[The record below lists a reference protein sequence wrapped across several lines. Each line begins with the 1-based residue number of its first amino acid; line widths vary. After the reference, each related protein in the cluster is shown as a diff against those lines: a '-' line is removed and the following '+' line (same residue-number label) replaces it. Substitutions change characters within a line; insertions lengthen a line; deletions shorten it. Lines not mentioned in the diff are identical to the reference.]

1 MNSYAVVRND
11 IDRAWCAFY
20 PVSPNDNILQDPSV
34 TTRILTL
41 RQSRQNFS
49 MMDPLCCFL

>member
-1 MNSYAVVRND
+1 MNSYTVVRND

-20 PVSPNDNILQDPSV
+20 SVSPNDNILQDPSV

-41 RQSRQNFS
+41 MQSGQNFS
-49 MMDPLCCFL
+49 FVFP